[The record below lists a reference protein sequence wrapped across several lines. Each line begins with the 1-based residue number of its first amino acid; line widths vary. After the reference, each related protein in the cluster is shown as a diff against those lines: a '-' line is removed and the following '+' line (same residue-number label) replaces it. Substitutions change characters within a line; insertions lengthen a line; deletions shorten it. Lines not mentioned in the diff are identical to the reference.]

1 MWRLSL
7 KESQEEQVGLN
18 PLLVEKRLDQL
29 RANRDV
35 RFGRGQEGA
44 WRQAFQVNTHY
55 SLIKGRPGSVG
66 VTQIV
71 GHGDETEAGDV
82 SVVPGLVE
90 LFLGRVITGESL
102 SGFLTVK
109 TTISIA
115 CRLRDALRSAF
126 THQLVVA

>member
-1 MWRLSL
+1 M
-7 KESQEEQVGLN
+7 
-18 PLLVEKRLDQL
+18 
-29 RANRDV
+29 
-35 RFGRGQEGA
+35 
-44 WRQAFQVNTHY
+44 
-55 SLIKGRPGSVG
+55 G

-90 LFLGRVITGESL
+90 LFLGRVVTGESL

-109 TTISIA
+109 TTISAA
-115 CRLRDALRSAF
+115 CRLGDALPSAF